1 MAAPDCLERARLLVE
16 PALEAAVDRLCAAHR
31 LPARYHFGWDEHN
44 GSPAGVGAGKGL
56 RPTLALLSA
65 EAVGAPAE
73 VGIPGAVAVEL
84 VHNFSLVHDDIIDG
98 DTERRHRA
106 TVWSA
111 FGVDDAVIS
120 GDALHTLAFQ
130 VLLDDPTPER
140 VVATTRLVDATA
152 AMISGQAADMAFDD
166 RLDVDLVAC
175 LAMEADKT
183 GALLGYAASVG
194 AVLAG
199 ADTTRV
205 NALEAFGQVM
215 GLAFQ
220 AVDDV
225 LGIWGDPTVTGK
237 AAGNDL
243 RERKKSLPVALVLDA
258 GDSAADELR
267 AVYAGDGDLSDAD
280 VVRAAALIEE
290 AGGRDRTVVEARQ
303 HLDAALDTLGGADL
317 VETVVVELVGL
328 ASFVVERDF

>member
-1 MAAPDCLERARLLVE
+1 MAALDCLERARLLVE
-16 PALEAAVDRLCAAHR
+16 PALEAAVDRLCPDHR

-73 VGIPGAVAVEL
+73 IGVPGAVAVEL

-152 AMISGQAADMAFDD
+152 AMIAGQAADMAFDD
-166 RLDVDLVAC
+166 RLDVDLAAC

-205 NALEAFGQVM
+205 NALEAFGQKM

-280 VVRAAALIEE
+280 VIRVAALIEE

-303 HLDAALDTLGGADL
+303 HLDTALDTLGGVGL
-317 VETVVVELVGL
+317 VETVVVELAGL
-328 ASFVVERDF
+328 ACFVVERDF

>member
-1 MAAPDCLERARLLVE
+1 M
-16 PALEAAVDRLCAAHR
+16 
-31 LPARYHFGWDEHN
+31 
-44 GSPAGVGAGKGL
+44 
-56 RPTLALLSA
+56 
-65 EAVGAPAE
+65 
-73 VGIPGAVAVEL
+73 AVEL

-152 AMISGQAADMAFDD
+152 AMIAGQAADMAFDD
-166 RLDVDLVAC
+166 RLDVDLAAC

-205 NALEAFGQVM
+205 NALEAFGQEM

-280 VVRAAALIEE
+280 VARAAALIEE

-303 HLDAALDTLGGADL
+303 HLDTALDTLGGVDL
-317 VETVVVELVGL
+317 VETVVVELAGL
-328 ASFVVERDF
+328 ACFVAERDF

>member
-1 MAAPDCLERARLLVE
+1 MTAPAVLERARLLVE
-16 PALEAAVDRLCAAHR
+16 PAVAAAVDRLCGELR
-31 LPARYHFGWDEHN
+31 LPSRYHFGWVEAD
-44 GSPAGVGAGKGL
+44 GSPSGAESGKGL
-56 RPTLALLSA
+56 RPALAILSA
-65 EAVGAPAE
+65 EAVGAPGATA
-73 VGIPGAVAVEL
+73 VPGAVAAEL
-84 VHNFSLVHDDIIDG
+84 VHNFSLIHDDIIDG
-98 DTERRHRA
+98 DTRRRHRP

-111 FGVDDAVIS
+111 FGVEDAVIS
-120 GDALHTLAFQ
+120 GDALHNLAYQ
-130 VLLDDPTPER
+130 VLLAEPTPER
-140 VVATTRLVDATA
+140 GLAATRLVEATA
-152 AMISGQAADMAFDD
+152 AMIAGQAADMAFDD
-166 RLDVDLVAC
+166 LADVDLDAC

-205 NALEAFGQVM
+205 NALEAFGQEM

-280 VVRAAALIEE
+280 VVRVAALIEE

-303 HLDAALDTLGGADL
+303 HLDTALDTLGGVGL
-317 VETVVVELVGL
+317 VETVVVELAGL
-328 ASFVVERDF
+328 ACFVVERDF

>member
-1 MAAPDCLERARLLVE
+1 MAVPDCLERARLLVE
-16 PALEAAVDRLCAAHR
+16 PALEAAVNRMCADLR
-31 LPARYHFGWDEHN
+31 LPARYHFGWDEQN
-44 GSPAGVGAGKGL
+44 GSSTGVGMGKGL

-73 VGIPGAVAVEL
+73 VGVPGAVAVEL

-111 FGVDDAVIS
+111 FGVDDAVIT

-140 VVATTRLVDATA
+140 VVATTRLVNATA
-152 AMISGQAADMAFDD
+152 VMIAGQAADMAFDD
-166 RLDVDLVAC
+166 RLNVDLAAC
-175 LAMEADKT
+175 LAMESAKT

-199 ADTTRV
+199 ADTDQV
-205 NALEAFGQVM
+205 NALEAFGQEV

-243 RERKKSLPVALVLDA
+243 RERKKSLPVALVLDV
-258 GDSAADELR
+258 DDEAADELR
-267 AVYAGDGDLSDAD
+267 AVYTGDGDLSDAD
-280 VVRAAALIEE
+280 VARAAALIEE

-303 HLDAALDTLGGADL
+303 HLDAALDSLEGVDL
-317 VETVVVELVGL
+317 AETVIAELVGL
-328 ASFVVERDF
+328 ACFVTDRDF